1 MQIAIGIIL
10 IISAVFLVVAVLMQ
24 HGKDHNLSGTIAGG
38 AETFFGKS
46 KASTWDKRLSKLT
59 TVVAIVFTLLVLISY
74 LMQDTTNYNSYFNG
88 SNLTSGETTGETDH
102 VHEDGETH
110 SDDETTADSETTAGE
125 DTTADTEAAAET
137 ETEAAAE

>member
-10 IISAVFLVVAVLMQ
+10 IISAIFLVVAVLMQ

-46 KASTWDKRLSKLT
+46 KASTWDKKLSKLT
-59 TVVAIVFTLLVLISY
+59 TIVAIVFTLLVLASY

-137 ETEAAAE
+137 QTEAAAE